1 MAKDQN
7 LAGNLSKIS
16 GPCGR
21 LLCCLNFE
29 EDFYLEESRDYPIPG
44 TCVELKGKKVYVFK
58 TDILN
63 KRVHLSDENQA
74 VTDIDLEAFKKLKV
88 LTVPEIEIC

>member
-1 MAKDQN
+1 MYE
-7 LAGNLSKIS
+7 
-16 GPCGR
+16 C
-21 LLCCLNFE
+21 
-29 EDFYLEESRDYPIPG
+29 
-44 TCVELKGKKVYVFK
+44 K

-63 KRVHLSDENQA
+63 KRGHLSDESRV

>member
-1 MAKDQN
+1 M
-7 LAGNLSKIS
+7 
-16 GPCGR
+16 
-21 LLCCLNFE
+21 
-29 EDFYLEESRDYPIPG
+29 
-44 TCVELKGKKVYVFK
+44 ELKGKKMYVFK

-63 KRVHLSDENQA
+63 KRVHLSDENQV